1 MLYQQFHFDK
11 RGEFESKES
20 PTVFE
25 PIFTYN
31 NNQLKCRYLR
41 DYINDGQMIQNTPLS
56 KEQNEALD
64 IFDKIIHDE
73 NLVVSYKLRQN
84 EMVFFNNNRV
94 LHGRTSFED
103 FERIYKV
110 NVFGVSELIRQL
122 FPYFNEKSH
131 IINISSIGGIS
142 GSNKFS
148 GLSAYSS
155 SKGALNILTEML
167 AEEFKDT
174 GIRVNTLALGA
185 VQTEML
191 EEAFPGYKANISPI
205 EMADFIYK
213 FSLEGNSFFNGKIIP
228 VSITNP

>member
-1 MLYQQFHFDK
+1 MKNVLITGSS
-11 RGEFESKES
+11 RGIGFELVKLFNKNNFNVIALSRNYSVIDDLQLKNVKSFYLDISSTKSILEAVDSVSKEFKK
-20 PTVFE
+20 VD
-25 PIFTYN
+25 ILIN
-31 NNQLKCRYLR
+31 NAGFL
-41 DYINDGQMIQNTPLS
+41 INKQF
-56 KEQNEALD
+56 LD
-64 IFDKIIHDE
+64 
-73 NLVVSYKLRQN
+73 
-84 EMVFFNNNRV
+84 
-94 LHGRTSFED
+94 TSFED
-103 FERIYKV
+103 FEKIYKV
-110 NVFGVSELIRQL
+110 NVFGVSELIRKL
-122 FPYFNEKSH
+122 FSYFNEKSH

-142 GSNKFS
+142 GSSKFS

-174 GIRVNTLALGA
+174 GIRINALALGS

-191 EEAFPGYKANISPI
+191 EKAFPGYKANISSM

>member
-1 MLYQQFHFDK
+1 MKNVLITGSS
-11 RGEFESKES
+11 RGIGFELVKLFNKNNFNVIALSRNYSVIDDLQLKNVKSFYLDISSTKSILEAVDSVSKEFKK
-20 PTVFE
+20 VD
-25 PIFTYN
+25 ILIN
-31 NNQLKCRYLR
+31 NAGLL
-41 DYINDGQMIQNTPLS
+41 INKPF
-56 KEQNEALD
+56 LD
-64 IFDKIIHDE
+64 
-73 NLVVSYKLRQN
+73 
-84 EMVFFNNNRV
+84 
-94 LHGRTSFED
+94 TSFED
-103 FERIYKV
+103 FEKIYKV

-122 FPYFNEKSH
+122 FSYFNENSH

-142 GSNKFS
+142 GSSKFS

-174 GIRVNTLALGA
+174 GIRINALALGS

-191 EEAFPGYKANISPI
+191 EKAFPGYKANISAM

-213 FSLEGNSFFNGKIIP
+213 FSLEGNTFFNGKIIP

>member
-1 MLYQQFHFDK
+1 MKNVLITGAS
-11 RGEFESKES
+11 RGIGFELAKLFNKNNYNVITLSRNHSLINDLQLKNVKSFYLDISSTKSILEAVDSVSKEFKK
-20 PTVFE
+20 VD
-25 PIFTYN
+25 ILIN
-31 NNQLKCRYLR
+31 NAGLL
-41 DYINDGQMIQNTPLS
+41 INKPF
-56 KEQNEALD
+56 LD
-64 IFDKIIHDE
+64 
-73 NLVVSYKLRQN
+73 
-84 EMVFFNNNRV
+84 
-94 LHGRTSFED
+94 TSFED
-103 FERIYKV
+103 FEKIYKV

-122 FPYFNEKSH
+122 FSYFNENSH

-142 GSNKFS
+142 GSSKFS

-174 GIRVNTLALGA
+174 GISINTLALGA

-191 EEAFPGYKANISPI
+191 EKAFPGYKANISPI

-213 FSLEGNSFFNGKIIP
+213 FSLEGNTFFNGKIIP

>member
-1 MLYQQFHFDK
+1 MK
-11 RGEFESKES
+11 NVVITGSSRGIGFELAKLFNKNNFNVIALSRNYSIINDLQLKNVKSFYLDISSTKSIIEAVASFSKEFKK
-20 PTVFE
+20 VD
-25 PIFTYN
+25 ILIN
-31 NNQLKCRYLR
+31 NAGFL
-41 DYINDGQMIQNTPLS
+41 INKPFI
-56 KEQNEALD
+56 E
-64 IFDKIIHDE
+64 
-73 NLVVSYKLRQN
+73 
-84 EMVFFNNNRV
+84 
-94 LHGRTSFED
+94 TSFED
-103 FERIYKV
+103 FEKIYKV

-122 FPYFNEKSH
+122 FPYFDEKTH

-142 GSNKFS
+142 GSSKFS

-174 GIRVNTLALGA
+174 GIRINTLALGA

-191 EEAFPGYKANISPI
+191 EEAFPGYKAKISPI

-213 FSLEGNSFFNGKIIP
+213 FSLEGNRLFNGKIIP